1 MTEKKQNKWT
11 KSSWRSFPARQQ
23 PLWPDARTC
32 KDTLKKLSHL
42 PALVFAAAVFI
53 LCAHLPLARVAAAAG
68 VGEEELARHCR
79 FIDS

>member
-1 MTEKKQNKWT
+1 MKISGELDFIANTLHYTITHPMLLFAQQNAPYYCRFMK
-11 KSSWRSFPARQQ
+11 RRA
-23 PLWPDARTC
+23 
-32 KDTLKKLSHL
+32 
-42 PALVFAAAVFI
+42 FAAAVFI